1 VKNRA
6 KLLGILALLP
16 WAMASPT
23 SANPEEAEDAST
35 SEATE
40 AAREFTAPTLEPRH
54 SPIMGDLIFDHVAHV
69 EEMELEC
76 DECHHETNAVPLST
90 PHEEY
95 FYDLWVDCGACHHDS
110 KSADRKPR
118 SCYECHDTK
127 IRDIA
132 DERLSPKVILHKNCW
147 KCHEVETGLEAS
159 KSCELC
165 HSGSD
170 MMFEV
175 SR

>member
-1 VKNRA
+1 MKNRA

-16 WAMASPT
+16 WALASPT
-23 SANPEEAEDAST
+23 SANLEEVEDESA

-40 AAREFTAPTLEPRH
+40 AADELTAPALGPRH
-54 SPIMGDLIFDHVAHV
+54 SPVMGDLIFDHVAHV
-69 EEMELEC
+69 EEMDFEC
-76 DECHHETNAVPLST
+76 DECHHETNAVPLSS

-95 FYDLWVDCGACHHDS
+95 FYDLWVDCAACHHDS
-110 KSADRKPR
+110 KSEDRKPR

-147 KCHEVETGLEAS
+147 KCHDVENGLEAS

-165 HSGSD
+165 HS
-170 MMFEV
+170 
-175 SR
+175 R

>member
-1 VKNRA
+1 MRNRA

-16 WAMASPT
+16 WALASQS
-23 SANPEEAEDAST
+23 SANPEEAEDESAS
-35 SEATE
+35 EVTE
-40 AAREFTAPTLEPRH
+40 TADELTAPILKPRH

-69 EEMELEC
+69 EDMELEC
-76 DECHHETNAVPLST
+76 VECHHETNAVPLSS

-95 FYDLWVDCGACHHDS
+95 FYDLWVDCAACHHDS
-110 KSADRKPR
+110 KSSDRTPR

-147 KCHEVETGLEAS
+147 TCHDVETGLEAS
-159 KSCELC
+159 ESCALC
-165 HSGSD
+165 HS
-170 MMFEV
+170 
-175 SR
+175 R